1 MYIIKATFKN
11 DSGES
16 VYYVGKVMKKRMFTI
31 QNRSIDTCPD
41 KVTGYKNLSKC
52 RKAMYLYF
60 LDSKEI
66 AFKTGCTLS
75 VDYIE
80 R

>member
-11 DSGES
+11 DSDKF
-16 VYYVGKVMKKRMFTI
+16 VYYVGKVMKNRMFTI
-31 QNRSIDTCPD
+31 QNRSIDVDPD

-52 RKAMYLYF
+52 RKAMYVYF

-66 AFKTGCTLS
+66 ASKSGCTLS
-75 VDYIE
+75 VEYIE